1 MKKEQAFRLM
11 QALSGVDE
19 ELLERSEEENR
30 KHWTGIYYFMGK
42 YGKTCAAVF
51 CIVTLGAAL
60 WARETIGLHS
70 DDKMAGGAV
79 EHVAEQLTEGVA
91 EEAAIAETGIEDAAK
106 EETPQEAYQT
116 GMMADKDTGTW
127 KEPQWT
133 AEKKEML
140 VSEEAEKSNGAAEHA
155 GMISLEEAY
164 AIQNLGKYIP
174 TELPEGYAF
183 QYASDNGMKG
193 MQNGV
198 TLLWCNGESELWL
211 HITQTDMSVEMR
223 FDAAPPIFTVE
234 EEWES
239 LLPEKDEDGGQ
250 QFGILHEDGVL
261 VEYCG
266 CLSEE
271 ELDQI
276 FSFSS
281 MR

>member
-198 TLLWCNGESELWL
+198 TLLGATEKANFGCIL
-211 HITQTDMSVEMR
+211 HRRTCPWRCALMP
-223 FDAAPPIFTVE
+223 PPIFTVE